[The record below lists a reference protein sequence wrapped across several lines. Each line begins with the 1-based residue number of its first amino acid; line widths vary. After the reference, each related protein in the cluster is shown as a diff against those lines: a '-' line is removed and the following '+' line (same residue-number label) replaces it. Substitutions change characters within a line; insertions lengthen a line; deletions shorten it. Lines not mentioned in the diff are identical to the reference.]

1 MNCGPLFWAASL
13 HDTQCLPDL
22 YQSEHEGSD
31 SQTHPL
37 TRTKPKRGTR
47 VRLWGSE
54 TGNVFRQLSEW
65 FWSGWWAQNP
75 AAGFFSVFP
84 LKCPRDSSGAAVLTV
99 FILKHRIALKNTVI
113 YPEFTSNMN
122 RTGEAL
128 DVWLDVWVWSQVR
141 FCLLIASWTGSEH
154 ICDIQEQK
162 RFLSLV
168 YTDELCWATV
178 CGDVLFINEQQIQ
191 TWRLVVSFSPINTSI
206 IRDNEPDEDFRL
218 QTRQIKVD
226 WGVWVRNTWRHIR
239 TILFKLK
246 LQIFSVN

>member
-1 MNCGPLFWAASL
+1 MTSKSRKWTVDLCSEQRLYMIHSVYPTCISL
-13 HDTQCLPDL
+13 NMKDQTVRHTRWPEPNRKE
-22 YQSEHEGSD
+22 EHGSD
-31 SQTHPL
+31 FEVLRQEMFS
-37 TRTKPKRGTR
+37 
-47 VRLWGSE
+47 GSSVN
-54 TGNVFRQLSEW
+54 GSD
-65 FWSGWWAQNP
+65 P
-75 AAGFFSVFP
+75 ADELRILQQEFF
-84 LKCPRDSSGAAVLTV
+84 LCDSSGAAVLTV
-99 FILKHRIALKNTVI
+99 FILKHRIALKNTII
-113 YPEFTSNMN
+113 YPEFTANMN

-239 TILFKLK
+239 TRLFKLK
-246 LQIFSVN
+246 LQIFSIN